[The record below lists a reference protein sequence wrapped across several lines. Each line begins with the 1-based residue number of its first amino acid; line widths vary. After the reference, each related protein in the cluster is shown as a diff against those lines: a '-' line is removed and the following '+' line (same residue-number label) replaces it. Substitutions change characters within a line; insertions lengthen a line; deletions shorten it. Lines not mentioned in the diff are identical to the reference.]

1 MGTVFPGNPE
11 REKSMSTRDPR
22 PLRRFFRLLL
32 LALVVLLG
40 VLLPAGCK
48 RAAPEP
54 GLRCNL
60 LELRSNPVSHYYDA
74 VIRLEGVAIKDA
86 LKDDFQVMTPT
97 SAFNMSTLKFTVEG
111 GNPARLEPGDVF
123 VVPLKRPDWKL
134 SIMEGDTEY
143 CAQNFRDRLPPE
155 DRWHPTKTEAM
166 DVARSIE
173 VLNENGAPK
182 PVPALLPPE
191 WRLVDETGPAANN
204 PVGSSLYQKLR
215 GGRTVEQVEVQYAQ
229 LTEEEKAQLA
239 AGSPADFL
247 SGWSECAK
255 TGGAAADI
263 AGNAAVACDLEGV
276 GEFGW
281 TYRYFYLSSG
291 LVVAVD
297 VQSDPEELGKS
308 DLEKEQER
316 RTNQVFLRYG
326 YGPVGREE
334 WQVMID
340 LRMDRTGTFH
350 KRPRG
355 GETVDKDFKLGDG
368 EFATVEKALADN
380 NFTQLRSRSA
390 AGPGF
395 ESFIAIRDGDKDRTV
410 QMTNVR
416 EPHFENIAGTIRRI
430 VLPKVDEN
438 AMQPKTR

>member
-1 MGTVFPGNPE
+1 MNIHE
-11 REKSMSTRDPR
+11 PR
-22 PLRRFFRLLL
+22 PLLRVYRPLLL
-32 LALVVLLG
+32 TLVVLLA

-48 RAAPEP
+48 RTAPAP
-54 GLRCNL
+54 GLLCSL

-74 VIRLEGVAIKDA
+74 VVRLERVA
-86 LKDDFQVMTPT
+86 LKDPLKDNFQVMTPT
-97 SAFNMSTLKFTVEG
+97 SAFNLGTLKFTVEG
-111 GNPARLEPGDVF
+111 GNSTRLEPGDVF
-123 VVPLKRPDWKL
+123 IVPLKRPDWKL
-134 SIMEGDTEY
+134 SIMGGDVEY
-143 CAQNFRDRLPPE
+143 CAQDFRDRLPPE

-166 DVARSIE
+166 DVARSVE
-173 VLNENGAPK
+173 VLTENGAPK

-191 WRLVDETGPAANN
+191 WRLADETVPAADN

-215 GGRTVEQVEVQYAQ
+215 GGRTVEQVEIQYAQ
-229 LTEEEKAQLA
+229 LTEEDKARLA

-255 TGGAAADI
+255 SGGAAADI
-263 AGNAAVACDLEGV
+263 AGHAAVACDLEGV

-281 TYRYFYLSSG
+281 TYRYFYISSG
-291 LVVAVD
+291 LVVAID
-297 VQSDPEELGKS
+297 VQSDPEELGKT
-308 DLEKEQER
+308 DQEKEQER

-340 LRMDRTGTFH
+340 LRMDRSGTFH

-355 GETVDKDFKLGDG
+355 GETVDKDFKLGDD
-368 EFATVEKALADN
+368 EFASIEKALADN
-380 NFTQLRSRSA
+380 NFAQLRSRSA

-395 ESFIAIRDGDKDRTV
+395 ESFIAMRNGDKDRTV

>member
-1 MGTVFPGNPE
+1 MKI
-11 REKSMSTRDPR
+11 REPR
-22 PLRRFFRLLL
+22 PPRRVSPPLLP
-32 LALVVLLG
+32 ALFVLLG
-40 VLLPAGCK
+40 AFLPAGCK
-48 RAAPEP
+48 RAAPGP

-74 VIRLEGVAIKDA
+74 VVRLEGVAIRDP

-111 GNPARLEPGDVF
+111 RDTARLEPGDVF

-143 CAQNFRDRLPPE
+143 CAQNFGDRLPPE

-173 VLNENGAPK
+173 VLMENGAPK

-191 WRLVDETGPAANN
+191 WRLVDETSPTANN
-204 PVGSSLYQKLR
+204 PLGSSLYQKLR
-215 GGRTVEQVEVQYAQ
+215 GGRTVEQVEIQYAQ

-239 AGSPADFL
+239 AASPADFL

-255 TGGAAADI
+255 SGGAPADI
-263 AGNAAVACDLEGV
+263 AGHAAVACDLEGV

-281 TYRYFYLSSG
+281 TYRYFYLSSD

-297 VQSDPEELGKS
+297 VQSDPEELGKT
-308 DLEKEQER
+308 DEEKAQEQ

-326 YGPVGREE
+326 YGPVGREG
-334 WQVMID
+334 WQVMIE
-340 LRMDRTGTFH
+340 LRMDRTGTFR

-355 GETVDKDFKLGDG
+355 GETVGKDFKLGDD
-368 EFATVEKALADN
+368 EFAVIEKSLADN
-380 NFTQLRSRSA
+380 NFAQLGSRSA

-395 ESFIAIRDGDKDRTV
+395 ESFIAVRDGDKTRTV
-410 QMTNVR
+410 QMTDVR
-416 EPHFENIAGTIRRI
+416 EPHFESIAGAIRRI